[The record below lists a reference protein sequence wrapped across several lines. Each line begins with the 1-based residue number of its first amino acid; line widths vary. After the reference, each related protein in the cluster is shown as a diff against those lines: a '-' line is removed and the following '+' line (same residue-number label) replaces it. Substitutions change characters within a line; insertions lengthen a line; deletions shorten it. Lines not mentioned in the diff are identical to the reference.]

1 MQRKAQESMSSK
13 PNPSTS
19 VKLITYGAFLAFFM
33 FGFVDN
39 LKGPTLPTLLDDL
52 DFSYSVGGTILL
64 GSYFGFLVATLLTG
78 PLSDIAGKKV
88 IIFVACA
95 CLFVGMIGYSLF
107 SLFWTLTLAMIVLG
121 LGMGALEVG
130 GNLIIVDLHPR
141 NRGRYLNLLAFFHGI
156 GSMLVPLYAGQL
168 LDAGVSWRSI
178 YQSSVLIV
186 MLLFVYFLRVKYPQA
201 ATSAKNKLDL
211 KKLGRSA
218 VAGDMVLYYVAI
230 AIYVAAE
237 IGLAS
242 WLVEFLQQAKSQSV
256 TLSTLFLSLFFGAI
270 TVGRFMG
277 SFFVERVG
285 YHKSVLIAS
294 AASVLCVTIGTF
306 APSALAFL
314 IPLTGLFFSII
325 FPTITAAVSDLHQ
338 ENVGTILGLLFTFG
352 GIGGMLGPWTIGVF
366 SDRLGIQ
373 LGFGTIAVFCLAMT
387 ILFGLL
393 VGKRQQSSLSSARP
407 T

>member
-178 YQSSVLIV
+178 YQSGVLIV

-407 T
+407 M

>member
-1 MQRKAQESMSSK
+1 MHALS
-13 PNPSTS
+13 
-19 VKLITYGAFLAFFM
+19 ITL
-33 FGFVDN
+33 
-39 LKGPTLPTLLDDL
+39 
-52 DFSYSVGGTILL
+52 
-64 GSYFGFLVATLLTG
+64 
-78 PLSDIAGKKV
+78 KKV
-88 IIFVACA
+88 IIFLACA

-107 SLFWTLTLAMIVLG
+107 SLFWTLTLAMVVLG

-141 NRGRYLNLLAFFHGI
+141 NKGRYLNLLAFFHGI
-156 GSMLVPLYAGQL
+156 GSMFVPLYAGQL
-168 LDAGVSWRSI
+168 LDAGISWRWI

-186 MLLFVYFLRVKYPQA
+186 VLVFIYFLRVRYPQA
-201 ATSAKNKLDL
+201 TASGQNKLDL
-211 KKLGRSA
+211 KKLGRST
-218 VAGDMVLYYVAI
+218 VAGDMMLYYVAI

-270 TVGRFMG
+270 TAGRFVG

-294 AASVLCVTIGTF
+294 AASVICVTIGTF
-306 APSALAFL
+306 APPALAFL
-314 IPLTGLFFSII
+314 IPLTGLFFSIT

-338 ENVGTILGLLFTFG
+338 ENIGTILGLLFTFG

-373 LGFGTIAVFCLAMT
+373 TGFGMIAVFCVAMT
-387 ILFGLL
+387 AIFALL
-393 VGKRQQSSLSSARP
+393 IAKQKRTSAAFQH
-407 T
+407 